1 VPTLAQQPIDVQWVV
16 ALTSGTSYSGWFNAL
31 AAAVTLSAGN
41 SNAAVQI
48 AEIQEIVTAPAFPA
62 LANVTI
68 PGGAS
73 PTYIVQLATST
84 TYYPL
89 ETARVQAYATSAS
102 NSNAP
107 VGVYCV
113 IETITAP

>member
-1 VPTLAQQPIDVQWVV
+1 V
-16 ALTSGTSYSGWFNAL
+16 GWFSAL

-41 SNAAVQI
+41 SNASVQI

-73 PTYIVQLATST
+73 PTYVVQLATST

-89 ETARVQAYATSAS
+89 DTARVQAYALSAS

-107 VGVYCV
+107 VGVYRV